1 MRIVNQQRLW
11 YVAAALMLS
20 SAPGCKRDDVAHSAK
35 QQPAGNPAADE
46 NAAAKALASS
56 RDSNRPPSDGE
67 ITRAVSQQLSK
78 DPGVDESAIHVTTTQ
93 GVVHLTGT
101 VGDLLSKE
109 RAARVAENVR
119 GVRSVSDRVGVELE
133 PRKDT
138 QVRNEVHNMLLY
150 NGTTDSFEI
159 TTSVEDGRVTLKGKV
174 DSWAEKQLAERVAK
188 GVRGVKQVD
197 NQLQVHY
204 GAERTDAEIQRDVES
219 RLRWDALVNG
229 ELIDVKVDAD
239 GRVRLSGQVGSPAER
254 WRAHADAW
262 VVGVRAVDTS
272 GLEVTPAAKDLVRD
286 KRWVTKPDAEI
297 AKALEDA
304 AFYDPRVSAFKI
316 DAEVSEGKAT
326 LRGTVS
332 NLQAK
337 LAAESIARHTV
348 GVRDVNNEIA
358 VATKASVSDKAIA
371 DRVRAALFANPMTD
385 AYEIKAE
392 VADGTVR
399 LIGAVDTNYERA
411 MAADVASSIDG
422 VKRVDNKLELE
433 KSDTRYVYSAYL
445 DPFGPL
451 VETWTYLP
459 PTATRPD
466 ADIEQEI
473 EAELLWSPFVDADEV
488 NVSVKQG
495 KATLT
500 GTVDSWS
507 ERFAATENALEG
519 GAITVYN
526 QLRVE

>member
-1 MRIVNQQRLW
+1 MRILNQQRLW
-11 YVAAALMLS
+11 CVSAALMLS
-20 SAPGCKRDDVAHSAK
+20 GAPGCKRDDVAHSAK
-35 QQPAGNPAADE
+35 QQPAGNPVADE
-46 NAAAKALASS
+46 SATAKALVKS
-56 RDSNRPPSDGE
+56 RDSNRPPSDGD

-78 DPGVDESAIHVTTTQ
+78 DPGVDESAIHVTTTK

-109 RAARVAENVR
+109 RAARIAENIR
-119 GVRSVSDRVGVELE
+119 GVRSVSDRVGVELK
-133 PRKDT
+133 PRKDA
-138 QVRNEVHNMLLY
+138 QIRNELRNMLLY

-159 TTSVEDGRVTLKGKV
+159 DTGVEEGRVTLKGKV

-188 GVRGVKQVD
+188 AVRGVKQVD
-197 NQLQVHY
+197 NQLEVHY
-204 GAERTDAEIQRDVES
+204 AAERTDAEIQRDVES

-272 GLEVTPAAKDLVRD
+272 GIEVTAAAADMVRD
-286 KRWVTKPDAEI
+286 RRWVSKPDAEVARAI
-297 AKALEDA
+297 EDA
-304 AFYDPRVSAFKI
+304 AFYDPRVSSFKI
-316 DAEVSEGKAT
+316 DAEVAQGKAT

-332 NLQAK
+332 SLNAK

-348 GVRDVNNEIA
+348 GVRDVSNRIV
-358 VATKASVSDKAIA
+358 VATKAPLPDKAIG
-371 DRVRAALFANPMTD
+371 DRVRAALFANPITE
-385 AYEIKAE
+385 AYEIKTE

-399 LIGAVDTNYERA
+399 LIGGVDTNYERA
-411 MAADVASSIDG
+411 MAADVAASIDG
-422 VKRVDNKLELE
+422 VKKVENKLELE
-433 KSDTRYVYSAYL
+433 KPTTRYMYSAYL

-466 ADIEQEI
+466 AEIEQEI
-473 EAELLWSPFVDADEV
+473 EAELLWSPFVDADDV
-488 NVSVKQG
+488 NVSVERG

-500 GTVDSWS
+500 GTVNSWK

-519 GAITVYN
+519 GAIAVYN